1 MVFMAKPDKV
11 HQLDFFIPTAD
22 EINAKRIEE
31 VQESLHKVRKGAYA
45 NIGEINKRLM
55 KIEDMLEHMVRAIC
69 RGENE
74 NVRKN

>member
-1 MVFMAKPDKV
+1 MAKSNKV